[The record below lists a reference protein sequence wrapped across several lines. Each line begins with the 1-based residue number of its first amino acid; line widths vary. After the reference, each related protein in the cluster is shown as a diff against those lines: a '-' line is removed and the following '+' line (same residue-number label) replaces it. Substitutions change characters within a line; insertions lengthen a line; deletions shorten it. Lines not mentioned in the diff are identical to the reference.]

1 MESKEE
7 TKPERLWAVSIRK
20 SRGEWEQVLESL
32 GRLYERGAEVDWEGF
47 DQGYGR
53 RRVELPT
60 YPFQRQRYWIETAP
74 QKATRAI
81 GKSNESGLAGSRDE
95 WLYRVAWQ
103 EKALP
108 DSQAARSDCH
118 FLLLPDSTGV
128 AERLATTI
136 RMAGAS
142 YSIVNVANDLEN
154 AIIDSTASSIAVID
168 LRFLDARDNM
178 TLRQSC
184 VSAAKVV
191 RTLTGI
197 EQAGLRYWMIT
208 QGAQSTGLNPEKI
221 IPWQAPAW
229 GLGRSLAS
237 ENSEFWGGLVD
248 LDPAQDAAT
257 NSEKLLAHI
266 VSFDGEDQVALR
278 GDRRLVTRLERQ
290 SSTTSVRPSFRAD
303 GTYVIT
309 GGFGGLGPEIAR
321 WMVSLG
327 ARRLTL
333 MGRTPLPPRS
343 EWDRFSDSPQA
354 RAIAAIRE
362 MEGLGATI
370 RAESIDVGDAA
381 SLRQFFADYNK
392 ECDSPIRGVVHA
404 AGILQ
409 HTLVADASEEN
420 FRELFRAKVDG
431 AWNLH
436 GALANAPLDFFVL
449 FSSASSVLSSPRL
462 GPYAAA
468 NSFLDSLAAYRVS
481 VGLPALSVNW
491 GAWSET
497 GMGVRDDAASVREL
511 GERGMGGIK
520 THEGMDCLARILGAR
535 STQCSVLP
543 VDWKKWG
550 ERYPAYMEKPFLSTI
565 AHEFANSHQ
574 QENCSI
580 VLGATQTQKS
590 PALLE
595 QLANAPESN
604 RHAVVR
610 EFVHATAVRVL
621 GFSTDRQIDSTLP
634 LNGFGLDSLMAL
646 EFRNALSRGAGRPLP
661 ATLLFSYPAIED
673 VSNYLAGLLFGA
685 VIVDASPVPSNGSEE
700 VLENIEDLS
709 DEEVERR
716 LAANREVTR

>member
-1 MESKEE
+1 M
-7 TKPERLWAVSIRK
+7 A
-20 SRGEWEQVLESL
+20 
-32 GRLYERGAEVDWEGF
+32 
-47 DQGYGR
+47 
-53 RRVELPT
+53 LPT
-60 YPFQRQRYWIETAP
+60 YPFQRQRYWIDTAP
-74 QKATRAI
+74 QRATRAI
-81 GKSNESGLAGSRDE
+81 GKSNKAAAAGSRDE
-95 WLYRVAWQ
+95 WIYRVGWQ

-108 DSQAARSDCH
+108 DLQAAQSDCH
-118 FLLLPDSTGV
+118 FLLLPDATGV
-128 AERLATTI
+128 AERLAARI
-136 RMAGAS
+136 RITGAS
-142 YSIVNVANDLEN
+142 YSIVNEANGIEN
-154 AIIDSTASSIAVID
+154 AVINSSASSIAVID
-168 LRFLDARDNM
+168 LRFLDACDIM
-178 TLRQSC
+178 TLRKNC
-184 VSAAKVV
+184 AAVAKVV

-197 EQAGLRYWMIT
+197 EQSRLRYWIVT
-208 QGAQSTGLNPEKI
+208 QAAQATGPNSEKI
-221 IPWQAPAW
+221 LPWQAPAW
-229 GLGRSLAS
+229 GLGRALAS
-237 ENSEFWGGLVD
+237 ENSEFWGGLID

-257 NSEKLLAHI
+257 NSEKLLAHL

-278 GDRRLVTRLERQ
+278 GGRRLVARLERQ
-290 SSTTSVRPSFRAD
+290 PSTSSARPSFRAD
-303 GTYVIT
+303 GTYIVT
-309 GGFGGLGPEIAR
+309 GGLGGLGPEIAR

-327 ARRLTL
+327 ARRLIL

-343 EWDRFSDSPQA
+343 EWDRLRDSAQA
-354 RAIAAIRE
+354 RAISAIRE
-362 MEGLGATI
+362 MEGLGAAI

-381 SLRQFFADYNK
+381 AMRQFFANYNK

-409 HTLVADASEEN
+409 HTLVANAAEEN

-436 GALANAPLDFFVL
+436 EALANAPLDFFVL

-468 NSFLDSLAAYRVS
+468 NSFLDSLAAYRAS
-481 VGLPALSVNW
+481 IGMPALSVNW

-520 THEGMDCLARILGAR
+520 TDEGMDCLGRLL
-535 STQCSVLP
+535 STHIAQCSVLP
-543 VDWKKWG
+543 VDWQKWA

-565 AHEFANSHQ
+565 AHELKSSQASGDRAVDS
-574 QENCSI
+574 C
-580 VLGATQTQKS
+580 AAQTQKS
-590 PALLE
+590 PVLVD
-595 QLANAPESN
+595 QLAHAPESA
-604 RHAVVR
+604 RLSVVR

-621 GFSTDRQIDSTLP
+621 GFNADRQIDSTIP

-646 EFRNALSRGAGRPLP
+646 EFRNALSRGVGRPLP

-673 VSNYLAGLLFGA
+673 VAAYLAKLLFDVA
-685 VIVDASPVPSNGSEE
+685 STDAAPVPRSGSDD